1 MDKFVNRHLS
11 QRAKTVTTTI
21 DVDDQF

>member
-11 QRAKTVTTTI
+11 QRARRR
-21 DVDDQF
+21 